1 MPILFSLSH
10 TVCMCMIEFPRYD
23 PKLMIRIRAHSHHTN
38 QMYSI
43 CRTHISIYLNDFRMT
58 FTIFNTSQFE
68 YILSIPCKSQTRSQT
83 HTECGKDKLL
93 FSTHRRR
100 FLCKLCAVFFFVL
113 YAAEEDSVTQL
124 RKHLRVQT
132 IDEISKSEYFIFRL
146 LIITII

>member
-10 TVCMCMIEFPRYD
+10 TVCMCLIEFPRYD

-93 FSTHRRR
+93 FSDD
-100 FLCKLCAVFFFVL
+100 FYANYVLFFSSF
-113 YAAEEDSVTQL
+113 
-124 RKHLRVQT
+124 
-132 IDEISKSEYFIFRL
+132 FML
-146 LIITII
+146 LKKTVSRS